1 MPLTFNS
8 LTQSPASPRGFLY
21 AGTVA
26 APFTALTAG
35 RPTELP
41 PLGLSARAARGS
53 VDPQKDGLKNIVPMV
68 RLRISRYRPRSSRA
82 DVLRRNP
89 TTGIDDAWAPRRKL
103 RFGALDTARLRPAS
117 AGLFVA
123 HPRQGW

>member
-26 APFTALTAG
+26 AL
-35 RPTELP
+35 LP

-68 RLRISRYRPRSSRA
+68 KLRISRYRPRSSRA

-123 HPRQGW
+123 HPRRGW